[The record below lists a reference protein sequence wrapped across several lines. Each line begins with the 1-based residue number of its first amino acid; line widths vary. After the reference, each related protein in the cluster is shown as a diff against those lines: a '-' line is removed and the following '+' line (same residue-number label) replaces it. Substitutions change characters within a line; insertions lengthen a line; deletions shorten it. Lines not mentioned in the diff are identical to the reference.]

1 MLLSIP
7 SMRWFHGLFVL
18 CIVGVVVTF
27 FIVIQPLYN
36 ISFQSQTIIRLKSL
50 SLSQRNNLRLVRLHQ
65 QYDLLLNLS
74 AFKMGSLTN
83 KTMIYSCQRSCGGLG
98 DRLRGIVSVFI
109 LSRLLNR
116 RFMIDMNYPCP
127 VTQALLP
134 NLVDWTY
141 APHSQ
146 SNNRSRLTISEVP
159 VWPIKTEISMAHIIT
174 YHDFL
179 TIWSTYEEIWISTNG
194 DFVAPAFRNR
204 FASNASQM
212 LLGRFPL
219 AEATMETLFPL
230 IFDFLFKPTVSVQNG
245 VEQILV
251 ESRRRHLICLHI
263 RIGKNPS
270 NPSDRAFPSRI
281 NTAEDMLKFVDKYSM
296 NISKPLVFV
305 TSDSSEAVGTVL
317 RHFPKS
323 SMTVVGP
330 ILHVDKANG
339 QASVIANGFVKV
351 IADFYLLGECQTSI
365 LSRSGFSAL
374 ANRRRKV
381 PNENLYFY
389 DENSRT
395 IRKG

>member
-1 MLLSIP
+1 
-7 SMRWFHGLFVL
+7 
-18 CIVGVVVTF
+18 
-27 FIVIQPLYN
+27 
-36 ISFQSQTIIRLKSL
+36 
-50 SLSQRNNLRLVRLHQ
+50 
-65 QYDLLLNLS
+65 
-74 AFKMGSLTN
+74 
-83 KTMIYSCQRSCGGLG
+83 MIYSCRSSCGGFS

-109 LSRLLNR
+109 LARLLNR

-134 NLVDWTY
+134 SLVDWIY
-141 APHSQ
+141 VPHKQ
-146 SNNRSRLTISEVP
+146 STNHSRLTIKEVP
-159 VWPIKTEISMAHIIT
+159 AWPIKTEISMAHIIT

-194 DFVAPAFRNR
+194 DFVASAFRNP
-204 FASNASQM
+204 FASNASRI

-219 AEATMETLFPL
+219 VEATMETLFPL
-230 IFDFLFKPTVSVQNG
+230 VFDFLFKPTASVQNR
-245 VEQILV
+245 VEQILI
-251 ESRRRHLICLHI
+251 ESHRRHLICLHI
-263 RIGKNPS
+263 RMGKNPS
-270 NPSDRAFPSRI
+270 NPSDRAFPVRVH
-281 NTAEDMLKFVDKYSM
+281 TAEDMLKFVDTYSA
-296 NISKPLVFV
+296 NNNSKPLVFV

-339 QASVIANGFVKV
+339 QASVISNGFMKV
-351 IADFYLLGECQTSI
+351 ITDFYLLGECQTSI
-365 LSRSGFSAL
+365 LSRSGFSVL
-374 ANRRRKV
+374 ANRRRKI